1 MSEQSQQHIVPLKIY
16 FAVFTALL
24 VGTAATVWAA
34 FHNFG
39 ALNTVIALAIA
50 GVKATLV
57 ILYFMHV
64 RYSKPLVW
72 TFVGAG
78 ILWLGILITLTTSD
92 YVSRSPGQMG
102 APAAIS
108 TPHAP

>member
-1 MSEQSQQHIVPLKIY
+1 MAGQSQHHIVPLKIY
-16 FAVFTALL
+16 FAVFAALL
-24 VGTAATVWAA
+24 VGTAITVWAA
-34 FHNFG
+34 FHDFG

-64 RYSKPLVW
+64 KYSKPLIW

-78 ILWLGILITLTTSD
+78 ILWLGILITLTASD
-92 YVSRSPGQMG
+92 YFSRPPGQSH
-102 APAAIS
+102 APAAVAA
-108 TPHAP
+108 PHAP